1 MHSRPCHPFG
11 ISLTVSLLAILGLL
25 LPGMAAADKPRIV
38 ATILPIHSIVAAL
51 GEDAF
56 DVELLVPATASPHGY
71 SMRPSEARR
80 LQNAD
85 MVVWVGP
92 DLETFLERPLRSA
105 GSREIISLM
114 DDLDLDLKPTREGGV
129 WEHHHD
135 HGDDDHGHDDHDH
148 DHNGHGHSHD
158 DGHSD
163 DNHGHNG
170 HGHNHDHGHHD
181 EAHGHDHDHHHGDYD
196 AHIWLSPAVVR
207 AITEQLAD
215 KLMQWDPERAET
227 VEANRD
233 ALLERIDDLDG
244 RLAEQLGPVR
254 DQAFIVFH
262 DAYQYF
268 EQHYGLN
275 AAGSISIDPSRSPGP
290 RRISELRE
298 RVANGDVVCLF
309 TEPQFRPALAET
321 VAEGTD
327 TRLGVLD
334 PVGAELEPGPDAWF
348 ELMQNMADGFADCLR
363 KE

>member
-1 MHSRPCHPFG
+1 MRSRDHRPFG
-11 ISLTVSLLAILGLL
+11 ISLLASLLAILGLL

-51 GEDAF
+51 AEDAF
-56 DVELLVPATASPHGY
+56 EVELLVPATASPHGY

-85 MVVWVGP
+85 MVIWVGS
-92 DLETFLERPLRSA
+92 DLETFLERPLHRA

-114 DDLDLDLKPTREGGV
+114 DDLQLDLRPTREGGV
-129 WEHHHD
+129 WERHHD
-135 HGDDDHGHDDHDH
+135 HGHSDHGHGDHE
-148 DHNGHGHSHD
+148 
-158 DGHSD
+158 
-163 DNHGHNG
+163 HGHNG
-170 HGHNHDHGHHD
+170 HDHGHNDHGHSEHD
-181 EAHGHDHDHHHGDYD
+181 DGHNGHDHDHGDYD
-196 AHIWLSPAVVR
+196 AHIWLSPALVR

-215 KLMQWDPERAET
+215 RLMEWDPERAAT

-233 ALLERIDDLDG
+233 ALLERIDDLDA
-244 RLAEQLGPVR
+244 RLDEQLDPVR

-275 AAGSISIDPSRSPGP
+275 AAGSISIDPSRSPGA

-298 RVANGDVVCLF
+298 RVADGDVVCLF
-309 TEPQFRPALAET
+309 TEPQFRPALART

-334 PVGAELEPGPDAWF
+334 PVGADLEAGPEAWF
-348 ELMQNMADGFADCLR
+348 ELMQNMADGFADCLG

>member
-1 MHSRPCHPFG
+1 LLVG
-11 ISLTVSLLAILGLL
+11 LLALL
-25 LPGMAAADKPRIV
+25 TLALPSTAAADQPRIV

-51 GEDAF
+51 GEDAYE
-56 DVELLVPATASPHGY
+56 VELLVPANASPHGY

-85 MVVWVGP
+85 LVVWVGP
-92 DLETFLERPLRSA
+92 DLETFLERPLRRA
-105 GSREIISLM
+105 GNREIISLM

-129 WEHHHD
+129 WEHRHN
-135 HGDDDHGHDDHDH
+135 HGDDDQGHGDHD
-148 DHNGHGHSHD
+148 
-158 DGHSD
+158 
-163 DNHGHNG
+163 HGHNG
-170 HGHNHDHGHHD
+170 HGHDDHGHSED
-181 EAHGHDHDHHHGDYD
+181 DHGHNDHDHQHGDYD
-196 AHIWLSPAVVR
+196 AHIWLSPALVR

-215 KLMQWDPERAET
+215 QLMEWDPERADT

-233 ALLERIDDLDG
+233 ALLERIDNLDG
-244 RLAEQLGPVR
+244 RLAEQLEPVR

-275 AAGSISIDPSRSPGP
+275 AAGSISIDPSRSPGA

-298 RVANGDVVCLF
+298 RVADGDVVCLF

-327 TRLGVLD
+327 TRLGILD

-348 ELMQNMADGFADCLR
+348 ELMQNMADGFSDCLGAER
-363 KE
+363 E

>member
-1 MHSRPCHPFG
+1 MPLCIRRPRG
-11 ISLTVSLLAILGLL
+11 LALLVGLLALL
-25 LPGMAAADKPRIV
+25 TLALPSTAAADKPRIV

-51 GEDAF
+51 GEDVYE
-56 DVELLVPATASPHGY
+56 VELLVPANASPHGY

-92 DLETFLERPLRSA
+92 DLETFLERPLRRA
-105 GSREIISLM
+105 GNREIISLM

-129 WEHHHD
+129 WEHRHD
-135 HGDDDHGHDDHDH
+135 HGDDDHGHGDDD
-148 DHNGHGHSHD
+148 HGHSED
-158 DGHSD
+158 V
-163 DNHGHNG
+163 HGHND
-170 HGHNHDHGHHD
+170 HDHDHGHHD
-181 EAHGHDHDHHHGDYD
+181 EAHGHDHDHQHGDYD
-196 AHIWLSPAVVR
+196 AHIWLSPALVR

-215 KLMQWDPERAET
+215 KLMEWDPERADT
-227 VEANRD
+227 VEANRE
-233 ALLERIDDLDG
+233 ALLERIDNLDG
-244 RLAEQLGPVR
+244 RLAEQLEPVR

-298 RVANGDVVCLF
+298 RVADGDVVCLF

-327 TRLGVLD
+327 TRLGILD

-348 ELMQNMADGFADCLR
+348 ELMQNMADGFSDCLGAER
-363 KE
+363 E